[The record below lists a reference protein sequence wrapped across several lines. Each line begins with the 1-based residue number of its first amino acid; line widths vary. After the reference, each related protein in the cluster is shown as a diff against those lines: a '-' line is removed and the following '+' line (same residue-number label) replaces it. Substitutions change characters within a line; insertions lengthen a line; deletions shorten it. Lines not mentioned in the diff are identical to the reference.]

1 MCVNDMRL
9 WVKPWLRA
17 AKKMAR
23 AGVPVLVPPPAGLPR
38 GVQLVVVVVVSVGFA
53 LGTTSS
59 LAPTLPISVGV

>member
-1 MCVNDMRL
+1 
-9 WVKPWLRA
+9 
-17 AKKMAR
+17 MAR